1 MTARNEADRPG
12 RILYSVQEAAELL
25 GVGRTFMFYL
35 VATGEIESLKIGKL
49 RKIPRD
55 AIETYVDKL
64 RSAEAAI
71 RSSHASPPG
80 T

>member
-1 MTARNEADRPG
+1 MSDSGSAAERL
-12 RILYSVQEAAELL
+12 LYSVEEAAGLL

-55 AIETYVDKL
+55 AIDSYIQRL
-64 RSAEAAI
+64 RCAQANGTNTASS
-71 RSSHASPPG
+71 RSQQSS
-80 T
+80 

>member
-1 MTARNEADRPG
+1 MSDSGSAAERL
-12 RILYSVQEAAELL
+12 LYSVEEAAGLL

-55 AIETYVDKL
+55 AIDSYIQRL
-64 RSAEAAI
+64 RCAQANGTNTAPS
-71 RSSHASPPG
+71 RSQQSS
-80 T
+80 

>member
-1 MTARNEADRPG
+1 MSDSGGAAG
-12 RILYSVQEAAELL
+12 RLLYSVEETAELL

-55 AIETYVDKL
+55 AIDSYIQRL
-64 RSAEAAI
+64 RCAQTDGTHTAPA
-71 RSSHASPPG
+71 RSQQGS
-80 T
+80 

>member
-1 MTARNEADRPG
+1 M
-12 RILYSVQEAAELL
+12 L

-55 AIETYVDKL
+55 AIDTYVDKL

-71 RSSHASPPG
+71 RSGHASPPG